1 MKKKKLRP
9 FVMPMVYGIAFAA
22 LLMSLVV
29 LDDVQNEKVVNDD
42 SNYTY
47 VNNSII
53 TSNIPVVKEEV
64 VILKPYNSEKVEIS
78 KKFYDSTSTDEEKKN
93 ALIYYNDTYMQN
105 SGILYKGS
113 ESFDV
118 VAILD
123 GTVIEVKKDELLGN
137 VIEIKHTN
145 NLISTYQG
153 LSTVNVK
160 KGQLLKQGDI
170 LGKSGKLELG
180 ETLENA
186 LLFELIKEG
195 KYVNPLNYFDK
206 KVSEI

>member
-1 MKKKKLRP
+1 MKKRKLRP

-22 LLMSLVV
+22 LLMSLVI
-29 LDDVQNEKVVNDD
+29 LDDVQNKKVVKDD

-64 VILKPYNSEKVEIS
+64 VILKPYTSEKVEIS

-123 GTVIEVKKDELLGN
+123 GTVIDVKKDELLGN

-186 LLFELIKEG
+186 LLFELIKDG

>member
-1 MKKKKLRP
+1 MKKRKLRP

-22 LLMSLVV
+22 LLMSLVI
-29 LDDVQNEKVVNDD
+29 LDDVQNKKVVKDD

-64 VILKPYNSEKVEIS
+64 VILKPYTSEKVEIS

-123 GTVIEVKKDELLGN
+123 GTVIDVKKDELLGN

-160 KGQLLKQGDI
+160 KGQLLKQGDV

-180 ETLENA
+180 ETLENS
-186 LLFELIKEG
+186 LLFELIKDG